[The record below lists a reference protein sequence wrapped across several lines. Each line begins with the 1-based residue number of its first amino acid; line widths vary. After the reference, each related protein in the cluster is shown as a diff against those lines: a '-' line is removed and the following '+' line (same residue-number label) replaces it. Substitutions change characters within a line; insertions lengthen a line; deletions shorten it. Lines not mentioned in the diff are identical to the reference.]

1 MKITLILFVLLNVSF
16 RLSPYFV
23 EATES
28 GHKVVGRKELTEE
41 ITEQDTVVNKENTG
55 NYIEFV

>member
-1 MKITLILFVLLNVSF
+1 MKITLILFVLLSVSF
-16 RLSPYFV
+16 RLSPYFA

-41 ITEQDTVVNKENTG
+41 ITEQDTAVNKENTG
-55 NYIEFV
+55 N